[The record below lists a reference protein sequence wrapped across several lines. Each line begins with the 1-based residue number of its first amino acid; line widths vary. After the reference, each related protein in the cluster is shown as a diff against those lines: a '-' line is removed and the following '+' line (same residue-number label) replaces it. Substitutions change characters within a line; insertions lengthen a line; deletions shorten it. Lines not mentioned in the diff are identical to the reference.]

1 MTYETFL
8 EIVTLIQDNDRTH
21 HKLWEL
27 NVNLIEFVDPY
38 EKLVS
43 ILLTEI
49 YGKEGYDWFSWFCYE
64 NDFGQKGVGAWDAD
78 GNPICVDIK
87 STWEYLET
95 NYNNYNKRK

>member
-8 EIVTLIQDNDRTH
+8 EIITKIQENDRTH

-49 YGKEGYDWFSWFCYE
+49 YSKEGYDWFSWFCYE
-64 NDFGQKGVGAWDAD
+64 NDFGKRGVGAWDAD
-78 GNPICVDIK
+78 GNPICVDVK
-87 STWEYLET
+87 STWEYLEA
-95 NYNNYNKRK
+95 NYNKQKQ